1 MKKLLLILLCLPMI
15 GFGQNNNTTVNTTTK
30 VEGSKHLL
38 IDAANMKT
46 KGEGLMYLGEG
57 IYTFQQTAPNDAAR
71 YKKQEKKALKK
82 VADIAKSEDLSYE
95 VTNVE
100 RQKVPIGFGVARC
113 LVTFKLLNT
122 DGSIAVRT
130 VDNEKDKDL
139 AIQKIRKLKQLLSEG
154 IITQAEY
161 DKASAPYKKTLLGL

>member
-1 MKKLLLILLCLPMI
+1 
-15 GFGQNNNTTVNTTTK
+15 
-30 VEGSKHLL
+30 
-38 IDAANMKT
+38 
-46 KGEGLMYLGEG
+46 
-57 IYTFQQTAPNDAAR
+57 
-71 YKKQEKKALKK
+71 
-82 VADIAKSEDLSYE
+82 
-95 VTNVE
+95 
-100 RQKVPIGFGVARC
+100 VPIGFGVARC